1 MKIRYEDARLERLAK
16 DRSFTNGFSKELVN
30 TYRMRIQQ
38 IDDALDERDFYR
50 WKALHFEKLK
60 GDRKGQYSMR
70 LNKQWRLILR
80 LEQGANG
87 KWAVIVEIVDYH

>member
-1 MKIRYEDARLERLAK
+1 MKIRYEDARLERLAE
-16 DRSFTNGFSKELVN
+16 DSTFTNGFSKELVN
-30 TYRMRIQQ
+30 AYRMRIQQ
-38 IDDALDERDFYR
+38 IDDAQDERDFYR

-80 LEQGANG
+80 LEQDANG
-87 KWAVIVEIVDYH
+87 KWAAIVEIVDYH